1 MKRHGIQKNMIL
13 FTLLFSLVSFIMPT
27 VNAASISVKNGATCT
42 QLRSVVKLAADQY
55 ICLKSGNKKV
65 WTKLI
70 KAKTPDL
77 PVISVSSVPVLSSY
91 NVEIFIP
98 EYKSIPAFSAK
109 IQPFIEA
116 SQEITDKS
124 CVIKDQN
131 GNSFSFIFLK
141 QTPITIYCFVTG
153 FGQLKVKLRAIPLDE
168 NLPILFSETPWVNF
182 DFGSAPPINQEKPVG
197 PASGSIPNVV
207 LDGLCAPLGAIQT
220 TSMGEAYSCKAS
232 SVDGKGRWSK

>member
-1 MKRHGIQKNMIL
+1 MRKIGAFFASLVIL
-13 FTLLFSLVSFIMPT
+13 FGFPMPT
-27 VNAASISVKNGATCT
+27 INAASVAVKNGATCT

-55 ICLKSGNKKV
+55 ICLKSGNKKL

-70 KAKTPDL
+70 KAKTPD
-77 PVISVSSVPVLSSY
+77 
-91 NVEIFIP
+91 
-98 EYKSIPAFSAK
+98 
-109 IQPFIEA
+109 
-116 SQEITDKS
+116 
-124 CVIKDQN
+124 
-131 GNSFSFIFLK
+131 
-141 QTPITIYCFVTG
+141 
-153 FGQLKVKLRAIPLDE
+153 
-168 NLPILFSETPWVNF
+168 LPILFSETPWVNF

>member
-1 MKRHGIQKNMIL
+1 MRKIGAFFASLVIL
-13 FTLLFSLVSFIMPT
+13 FGFPMPT
-27 VNAASISVKNGATCT
+27 INAASVAVKNGATCT

-55 ICLKSGNKKV
+55 ICLKSGNKKL

-77 PVISVSSVPVLSSY
+77 PIISVFSVPILSSY
-91 NVEIFIP
+91 KVEIFIP
-98 EYKSIPAFSAK
+98 EYKPVPAFSAK

-116 SQEITDKS
+116 SQEITGKD
-124 CVIKDQN
+124 CVIKDKN
-131 GNSFSFIFLK
+131 GNSFDFIFLK